1 VFVVVSSLYS
11 VDWAGGKGG
20 QNMALP
26 LMMELKL
33 IPPPIPP
40 PTLTAKSY
48 NMIFFV
54 VLKKV
59 Q

>member
-1 VFVVVSSLYS
+1 

>member
-1 VFVVVSSLYS
+1 
-11 VDWAGGKGG
+11 VDWAEGMDG
-20 QNMALP
+20 QNVALP

-40 PTLTAKSY
+40 PTLTAESY